1 MMNKFDLALKKY
13 VDIFLS
19 QEMYFM
25 SDLKN
30 IALYQK
36 FPLNTNEEDIKI
48 KLSAINDS
56 DLVSNDL
63 MDAVIAHIV
72 KLKIDDRIKRGDL
85 AVVEDVAR
93 INANGKTHHLLHFA
107 SVYCNFHRPDVFP
120 IYSEQHIDFY
130 KRYIRENKLALD
142 PEKIGTYEVFT
153 KALNHLVGKLGLAG
167 KMNYLQLRK
176 FGWLYAE
183 TVVREAGES

>member
-25 SDLKN
+25 NDLKN
-30 IALYQK
+30 IALFQK
-36 FPLNTNEEDIKI
+36 FPLNTNEDDIRI

-63 MDAVIAHIV
+63 MDAMIAHLL
-72 KLKIDDRIKRGDL
+72 KLKIDDRIKHGDL
-85 AVVEDVAR
+85 SVVEDVAR
-93 INANGKTHHLLHFA
+93 INANGRTHHLLHFA
-107 SVYCNFHRPDVFP
+107 SVYCNFHRPDVFT
-120 IYSEQHIDFY
+120 IYSPQHIDFY

-142 PEKIGTYEVFT
+142 PEKIDTYEVFT

-183 TVVREAGES
+183 TVVKEAGES